1 MTTKQLDIILKVI
14 ELTAILIFGILGVV
28 IALVKL

>member
-1 MTTKQLDIILKVI
+1 MTTKQLDIVLKVI
-14 ELTAILIFGILGVV
+14 ELTAIIIFGILGVV

>member
-14 ELTAILIFGILGVV
+14 ELTAMIIFGILGVV

>member
-1 MTTKQLDIILKVI
+1 MTTKRLDIVLKVI
-14 ELTAILIFGILGVV
+14 ELTAIIIFGILGVV